1 MKPRAY
7 QYKKKHPRA
16 SEEHKLQVAAVKYMN
31 WALPGTVE
39 FFACSNN
46 PRSAITGALEKQ
58 RGMKAGVGDI
68 CVFGEGAV
76 PGEVFVGFLEFKSE
90 KGRQSPKQKEFEARC
105 RECGAEYAIIRSL
118 DELRENLE
126 QWGLV

>member
-1 MKPRAY
+1 MKPR
-7 QYKKKHPRA
+7 QHTYKAKRKKA
-16 SEEHKLQVAAVKYMN
+16 SPEHAVQAAAVKFLN
-31 WALPGTVE
+31 WSLDGTMD

-68 CVFGEGAV
+68 CLYGTRGN
-76 PGEVFVGFLEFKSE
+76 GEVFVGFLEFKSE
-90 KGRQSPKQKEFEARC
+90 KGRQSPRQKEFEARC
-105 RECGAEYAIIRSL
+105 RECGAEYAVIRSL

-126 QWGLV
+126 SWGLV